1 MVIRELLQFQMYIL
15 HFLKAINK
23 IFYHFIQTTLYK
35 HVLFFFLL
43 IAIISLYKSNRSDTM
58 VNVEFK
64 NVCKYYKVGEV
75 STKALDKASFTID
88 EGELVTIV
96 GPSGSGKSTCL
107 NILGGMDSATSGT
120 VLCNG
125 KEVSKFT
132 EKELINYRKNNIGFV
147 FQFYNLIQNLTVIE
161 NLELAASRT
170 NDKKDLDK
178 LLEQVGL
185 LSKKD
190 NFPSQL
196 SGGEQQRVSIARAL
210 AKSPNLL
217 LCDEPTGALDY
228 ESSKQVLKLIEET
241 NKKYNVTTIIITHNE
256 AITPMA
262 DKIIKFKNGKVESI
276 KKNKKRASIDDLE
289 W

>member
-1 MVIRELLQFQMYIL
+1 MSY
-15 HFLKAINK
+15 
-23 IFYHFIQTTLYK
+23 
-35 HVLFFFLL
+35 
-43 IAIISLYKSNRSDTM
+43 
-58 VNVEFK
+58 VEFK
-64 NVCKYYKVGEV
+64 NVCKTYQVGEV
-75 STKALDKASFTID
+75 ATKALDNVSFEIE

-107 NILGGMDSATSGT
+107 NILGGMDHVTSGT
-120 VLCNG
+120 VISNKMKISSLDD
-125 KEVSKFT
+125 KKLVS
-132 EKELINYRKNNIGFV
+132 YRKNNIGFV

-170 NDKKDLDK
+170 TIKKDLDK

-185 LSKKD
+185 LAKKN

-210 AKSPNLL
+210 AKSPTLL

-241 NKKYNVTTIIITHNE
+241 NKTYGVTTIIITHNE
-256 AITPMA
+256 AITPFS
-262 DKIIKFKNGKVESI
+262 DKVIKFKSGKVVGIE
-276 KKNKKRASIDDLE
+276 KNKKKVSIDDLE

>member
-1 MVIRELLQFQMYIL
+1 MSY
-15 HFLKAINK
+15 
-23 IFYHFIQTTLYK
+23 
-35 HVLFFFLL
+35 
-43 IAIISLYKSNRSDTM
+43 
-58 VNVEFK
+58 VEFK
-64 NVCKYYKVGEV
+64 NVCKTYQVGEV
-75 STKALDKASFTID
+75 ATKALDNVSFEIE

-107 NILGGMDSATSGT
+107 NILGGMDHVTSGT
-120 VLCNG
+120 VISNKMKISSLDD
-125 KEVSKFT
+125 KKLVS
-132 EKELINYRKNNIGFV
+132 YRKNNIGFV

-170 NDKKDLDK
+170 TIKKDLDK

-185 LSKKD
+185 LAKKN

-210 AKSPNLL
+210 AKSPTLL

-241 NKKYNVTTIIITHNE
+241 NKTYGVTTIIITHNE
-256 AITPMA
+256 AITPFS
-262 DKIIKFKNGKVESI
+262 DKVIKFKSGKVVSI
-276 KKNKKRASIDDLE
+276 EKNKKRVSIDDLE

>member
-1 MVIRELLQFQMYIL
+1 MVE
-15 HFLKAINK
+15 
-23 IFYHFIQTTLYK
+23 
-35 HVLFFFLL
+35 
-43 IAIISLYKSNRSDTM
+43 
-58 VNVEFK
+58 VEFK
-64 NVCKYYKVGEV
+64 NVCKYYQVGEV

-107 NILGGMDSATSGT
+107 NILGGMDNATSGT

>member
-1 MVIRELLQFQMYIL
+1 
-15 HFLKAINK
+15 
-23 IFYHFIQTTLYK
+23 
-35 HVLFFFLL
+35 
-43 IAIISLYKSNRSDTM
+43 M

-107 NILGGMDSATSGT
+107 NILGGMDNATSGT

>member
-1 MVIRELLQFQMYIL
+1 
-15 HFLKAINK
+15 
-23 IFYHFIQTTLYK
+23 
-35 HVLFFFLL
+35 
-43 IAIISLYKSNRSDTM
+43 M

-107 NILGGMDSATSGT
+107 NILGGMDNATSGT

-196 SGGEQQRVSIARAL
+196 SGGEQQRVSLARAL
-210 AKSPNLL
+210 AKAPNLL

-256 AITPMA
+256 AITPMS
-262 DKIIKFKNGKVESI
+262 DRVIKFKSGKVVNVE
-276 KKNKKRASIDDLE
+276 KNKKRKSIDELE

>member
-1 MVIRELLQFQMYIL
+1 MAY
-15 HFLKAINK
+15 
-23 IFYHFIQTTLYK
+23 
-35 HVLFFFLL
+35 
-43 IAIISLYKSNRSDTM
+43 
-58 VNVEFK
+58 VEFK
-64 NVCKYYKVGEV
+64 NVCKTYQVGEV
-75 STKALDKASFTID
+75 ATKALDNVSFKIE

-107 NILGGMDSATSGT
+107 NILGGMDHVTSGT
-120 VLCNG
+120 VISNKMKLSSLDD
-125 KEVSKFT
+125 KKLVS
-132 EKELINYRKNNIGFV
+132 YRKNNIGFV

-170 NDKKDLDK
+170 TIKKDLDK

-185 LSKKD
+185 LSKKN

-210 AKSPNLL
+210 AKSPTLL

-241 NKKYNVTTIIITHNE
+241 NKTYGVTTIIITHNE
-256 AITPMA
+256 AITPFS
-262 DKIIKFKNGKVESI
+262 DKIIKFKSGKVVSI
-276 KKNKKRASIDDLE
+276 EKNKKKVSIDDLE

>member
-1 MVIRELLQFQMYIL
+1 MSY
-15 HFLKAINK
+15 
-23 IFYHFIQTTLYK
+23 
-35 HVLFFFLL
+35 
-43 IAIISLYKSNRSDTM
+43 
-58 VNVEFK
+58 VEFK
-64 NVCKYYKVGEV
+64 NVCKTYQVGEV
-75 STKALDKASFTID
+75 ATKALDNVSFEIE

-96 GPSGSGKSTCL
+96 GESGSGKSTCL
-107 NILGGMDSATSGT
+107 NILGGMDHVTSGT
-120 VLCNG
+120 VISNKMKLSSLDD
-125 KEVSKFT
+125 KKLVS
-132 EKELINYRKNNIGFV
+132 YRKNNIGFV

-170 NDKKDLDK
+170 TIKKDLDK

-185 LSKKD
+185 LSKKN

-210 AKSPNLL
+210 AKSPTLL

-241 NKKYNVTTIIITHNE
+241 NKAYGVTTIIITHNE
-256 AITPMA
+256 AITPFS
-262 DKIIKFKNGKVESI
+262 DKIIKFKSGKVVSI
-276 KKNKKRASIDDLE
+276 EKNKKKVSIDDLE